1 MKKLPKHLN
10 LHPHT
15 NVYAETGFPFK
26 APHVYQVKDA
36 DEKVIAT
43 VYFQEGPIVEE
54 GINGVMNENLIVMVM
69 DRLEHFQQS
78 EYACLENSIALS
90 SLNDA
95 LKALDR
101 RTSKRIDRGVEGTH
115 EV

>member
-1 MKKLPKHLN
+1 MEKLPEYLN

-15 NVYAETGFPFK
+15 NVYAEIGFPFN
-26 APHVYQVKDA
+26 APHVYQVKDKKG
-36 DEKVIAT
+36 KVINT
-43 VYFQEGPIVEE
+43 LYFQEGPIKEE
-54 GINGVMNENLIVMVM
+54 GVNGIMNENLIAMVM

-78 EYACLENSIALS
+78 EYACLENSMALA

-101 RTSKRIDRGVEGTH
+101 RTVKRIKRGVEGTH